1 MQKCGTAS
9 LGNGDL
15 RGKSVGRL
23 FGAKF
28 KPSGGYV
35 CTRGLLR
42 SRFCQGDLQ
51 RPGQI
56 PSEIG
61 GVDLSSWKSK
71 WMPQCFHV
79 PSTIQTG
86 LAARDGLFEPRE
98 KTKNLASGLF
108 AVCVFATP

>member
-9 LGNGDL
+9 HGNGDL

-35 CTRGLLR
+35 CTRGLLG
-42 SRFCQGDLQ
+42 SRFCQGYPQ

-56 PSEIG
+56 TSEIG
-61 GVDLSSWKSK
+61 ACGFIFLE
-71 WMPQCFHV
+71 
-79 PSTIQTG
+79 I
-86 LAARDGLFEPRE
+86 
-98 KTKNLASGLF
+98 
-108 AVCVFATP
+108 